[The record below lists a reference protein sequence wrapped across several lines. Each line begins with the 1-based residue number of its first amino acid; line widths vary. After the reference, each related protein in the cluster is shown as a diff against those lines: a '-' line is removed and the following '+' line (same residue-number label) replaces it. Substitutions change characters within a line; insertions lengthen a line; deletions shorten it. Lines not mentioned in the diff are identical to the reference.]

1 MELALGGA
9 AFLSFFAGFPAS
21 ALLLRCG
28 LSASQRFSPRAAL
41 ALSSLAALCA
51 CASALLARGGLRA
64 ASPASRLSM
73 TAGSFMGGTLGRAL
87 LLMTASHLSGSYEL
101 LRIQAIPLLLLCVLS
116 LVPAQRLPARHLAD
130 HYAALP
136 YWAFLCGM
144 TDGFFGAGGM
154 TLLSPFMLGTIVRRR
169 DRPTALMLLLC
180 ACAQGGALALT
191 LAAGAAQVFPGRM
204 LFAVGA
210 GAAMGIWAAEADK
223 KRGAASIGLRIA
235 LKAYLIIAAL
245 SGLEQAFL
253 S

>member
-51 CASALLARGGLRA
+51 CIAALLSRGGLRA
-64 ASPASRLSM
+64 ASPRFPM

-87 LLMTASHLSGSYEL
+87 LLMTASRLPGSYEL
-101 LRIQAIPLLLLCVLS
+101 LRIQAIPLLMLCALS
-116 LVPAQRLPARHLAD
+116 LVPAKRLPARRLAGHD
-130 HYAALP
+130 AALP
-136 YWAFLCGM
+136 CWAFLCGM

-154 TLLSPFMLGTIVRRR
+154 TLLSPLTLAAIVRRS

-180 ACAQGGALALT
+180 ACAQAGALALT

-204 LFAVGA
+204 LLAVGA
-210 GAAMGIWAAEADK
+210 GAAMGALAAEADK
-223 KRGAASIGLRIA
+223 KRGAASAGLRIA
-235 LKAYLIIAAL
+235 LKAYLIVAAL

-253 S
+253 P